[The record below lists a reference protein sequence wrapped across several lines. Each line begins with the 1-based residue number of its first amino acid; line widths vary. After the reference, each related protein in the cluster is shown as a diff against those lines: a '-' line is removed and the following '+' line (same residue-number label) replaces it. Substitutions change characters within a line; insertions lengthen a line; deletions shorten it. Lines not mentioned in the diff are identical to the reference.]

1 MDETDDQEP
10 YTGMNLQRSKNE
22 SVYILPNV
30 IISNSSAD
38 DAENLSRSL
47 DPIIEDSGRSN
58 NYHKPNQDNVMSFM
72 NRDLELKMGDQFQK
86 KFDIMIKKNQ

>member
-1 MDETDDQEP
+1 MDETEDNEP
-10 YTGMNLQRSKNE
+10 YIGFQMQRSKNE

-30 IISNSSAD
+30 IMSNSSSD
-38 DAENLSRSL
+38 DEENLSRSL

-72 NRDLELKMGDQFQK
+72 NRDFNVRIDAE
-86 KFDIMIKKNQ
+86 IPKN